1 MKLETARTLF
11 LVGGLVVTSLAVAAW
26 EQPRMQV
33 LSAVQAADQHCPLPR
48 VARTSVAVKPDHDLL
63 LFMFGL
69 SQGLRPQS

>member
-1 MKLETARTLF
+1 MKLEIARGVF
-11 LVGGLVVTSLAVAAW
+11 LIGALAVASLAVAAW

-33 LSAVQAADQHCPLPR
+33 LSSVSADAQCSMPR
-48 VARTSVAVKPDHDLL
+48 VAKASVATRPDHDLL